1 LAVIGARVATA
12 RSCAGLAAVL
22 LAISACS
29 PTPLEALQIDPSSL
43 GDGLVAHWTFDE
55 GSGSVVLDHS
65 GNKHDGTISGATW
78 ISDGRFGGALHL
90 DSGAYVSVPD
100 FPDATT
106 SWTVAAWVRLTDATP
121 TTEELKTVI
130 SNEIEI
136 MGGWEMNIDRKMSQP
151 GAHFGYWEGSVV
163 GDYYRLNCFCMSFG
177 EWIHVAA
184 TVDDAAGT
192 LSVYVGGT
200 LGASMPITHTILPGS
215 TTLYMGKWT
224 GKDRLLVGDL
234 DDILVYRRA
243 LLPAEITE
251 LSHSS
256 PPDVQ

>member
-1 LAVIGARVATA
+1 
-12 RSCAGLAAVL
+12 
-22 LAISACS
+22 
-29 PTPLEALQIDPSSL
+29 
-43 GDGLVAHWTFDE
+43 
-55 GSGSVVLDHS
+55 LDHS
-65 GNKHDGTISGATW
+65 GNKHDGTISAATW

-90 DSGAYVSVPD
+90 DEGAYVSVAD

-136 MGGWEMNIDRKMSQP
+136 MGGWEMNIDRSMAQP

-163 GDYYRLNCFCMSFG
+163 ADYYRLNCFCMTFG
-177 EWIHVAA
+177 EWTHVAA
-184 TVDDAAGT
+184 TVDATSST

-200 LGASMPITHTILPGS
+200 LGASIPITHTILPGS

-224 GKDRLLVGDL
+224 GKARLLVGDL
-234 DDILVYRRA
+234 DDILVYRRS
-243 LLPAEITE
+243 LLPAEIME
-251 LSHSS
+251 LSRSS
-256 PPDVQ
+256 PPNVE